1 MKMRQGLSVKVGDL
15 VYDKGIKMNGLIIEV
30 IDSVVPYRVLY
41 EDGHIDIA
49 ADHDLEAI
57 DGYLV

>member
-1 MKMRQGLSVKVGDL
+1 MKVGDL